1 MKTNYHLWA
10 MLLALLFPVF
20 MTAQTGGFGRNKP
33 HYDNFDFK
41 VHESPHFELY
51 SYIDNS
57 EWLQD
62 FLNDSEE
69 WYRVHQLV
77 LRDTIDFKNPMIIYA
92 NHPDFQQTNAIQG
105 AIGTGTGGVTEA
117 FKNRVVLPVAHT
129 NQQTHHVLGHELV
142 HAFQYD
148 MILRGEG
155 TKLQDLRNIPL
166 WMVEGLAE
174 YLSIGSV
181 DPFTAMWM
189 RDAVLNDDVPTLKQL
204 DSGKYFP
211 YRYGQAFWS
220 FVTGLKGDD
229 IIAPY
234 FRATAKFGIEKSTKL
249 VLGYDFKDFSELWQQ
264 SLHKTYDPYVKGA
277 KKDRHVGKELIS
289 AGEKNGGRINI
300 APEISPN
307 GKYLIY
313 LSERDLFNIDLFLAD
328 ARTGK
333 VIRKIRS
340 NRISSHMD
348 ELSYIENSGTWSPN
362 SKQFAYTFVGKG
374 RTGLVIADVE
384 KGRATRTI
392 FPEGIP
398 AFTDP
403 AWSPDGKSI
412 VVSGLVNGYSDLYQ
426 INLRSERI
434 TRLTNDRYSES
445 HPHWGTDGE
454 TIFYSTDRV
463 GMQTKHRPHG
473 ALRSNLAT
481 LNVRTGETR
490 DLDIFPGADNL
501 NPVQAEDGRLYFLS
515 NRDGFRNI
523 YRFDPATDSLEQ
535 VTDLIT
541 GVSGITHH
549 APAMSIDRRNNRL
562 VYTYFNQKGYRIY
575 GALADRLEAKPV
587 DRYDVDLTPATLPRL
602 NKRATLVVDQ
612 LLVNMDKEEV
622 LSADSISE
630 REYQPK
636 FKLDHIAGSTGAGVG
651 TNPMFGTTG
660 GLAGGVQAI
669 FSDVLGNNQLFGGLM
684 ANGEITDFGGSVGWL
699 NRKHRINYGASLGRT
714 PFRSFGALAPRL
726 DSLRFGDEGFLEVG
740 NAPYLIRRLYQDQAS
755 VFGQY
760 AFSTKLRL
768 EASASASLF
777 SDRVDE
783 YSRFFDPRTGRPVN
797 VAGANRPERRED
809 LEGESF
815 FLGKAGLALVG
826 DDSRSGLTAP
836 IKGYRYRFGV
846 DRFVGAFDFTSVTAD
861 YRRYLWFG
869 KGALALR
876 VMHQGRYGGNGNDL
890 FPLYL
895 GSPWY
900 MRGLTGNNAPAALAA
915 GGRDIQE
922 LLGSKLLVANAELR
936 IPFTGPKEL
945 ALVKSKFLLTDL
957 NFFIDGGAAFTTFD
971 QFNGP
976 KVTLD
981 QFGEPLINPTTGQPY
996 IARPGVSPIFTA
1008 GVSARVNVFG
1018 QLVVEPFLARPL
1030 IKGGAWSFGLNLQPG
1045 W

>member
-1 MKTNYHLWA
+1 M
-10 MLLALLFPVF
+10 
-20 MTAQTGGFGRNKP
+20 
-33 HYDNFDFK
+33 
-41 VHESPHFELY
+41 
-51 SYIDNS
+51 
-57 EWLQD
+57 
-62 FLNDSEE
+62 
-69 WYRVHQLV
+69 
-77 LRDTIDFKNPMIIYA
+77 
-92 NHPDFQQTNAIQG
+92 
-105 AIGTGTGGVTEA
+105 
-117 FKNRVVLPVAHT
+117 
-129 NQQTHHVLGHELV
+129 
-142 HAFQYD
+142 
-148 MILRGEG
+148 
-155 TKLQDLRNIPL
+155 
-166 WMVEGLAE
+166 
-174 YLSIGSV
+174 
-181 DPFTAMWM
+181 
-189 RDAVLNDDVPTLKQL
+189 
-204 DSGKYFP
+204 
-211 YRYGQAFWS
+211 
-220 FVTGLKGDD
+220 
-229 IIAPY
+229 
-234 FRATAKFGIEKSTKL
+234 
-249 VLGYDFKDFSELWQQ
+249 
-264 SLHKTYDPYVKGA
+264 
-277 KKDRHVGKELIS
+277 
-289 AGEKNGGRINI
+289 
-300 APEISPN
+300 
-307 GKYLIY
+307 
-313 LSERDLFNIDLFLAD
+313 
-328 ARTGK
+328 
-333 VIRKIRS
+333 
-340 NRISSHMD
+340 
-348 ELSYIENSGTWSPN
+348 
-362 SKQFAYTFVGKG
+362 
-374 RTGLVIADVE
+374 
-384 KGRATRTI
+384 
-392 FPEGIP
+392 
-398 AFTDP
+398 
-403 AWSPDGKSI
+403 
-412 VVSGLVNGYSDLYQ
+412 
-426 INLRSERI
+426 
-434 TRLTNDRYSES
+434 
-445 HPHWGTDGE
+445 
-454 TIFYSTDRV
+454 
-463 GMQTKHRPHG
+463 
-473 ALRSNLAT
+473 
-481 LNVRTGETR
+481 
-490 DLDIFPGADNL
+490 
-501 NPVQAEDGRLYFLS
+501 
-515 NRDGFRNI
+515 
-523 YRFDPATDSLEQ
+523 
-535 VTDLIT
+535 
-541 GVSGITHH
+541 
-549 APAMSIDRRNNRL
+549 
-562 VYTYFNQKGYRIY
+562 
-575 GALADRLEAKPV
+575 
-587 DRYDVDLTPATLPRL
+587 
-602 NKRATLVVDQ
+602 
-612 LLVNMDKEEV
+612 
-622 LSADSISE
+622 
-630 REYQPK
+630 
-636 FKLDHIAGSTGAGVG
+636 
-651 TNPMFGTTG
+651 
-660 GLAGGVQAI
+660 QAI